1 LEKRAH
7 TRRATKGAR
16 TRTPAVIR
24 MARKSVL
31 FFLKNTVENTE
42 NDKGIKP
49 TVPLGEDKERK
60 EEGAARVPSI
70 LF

>member
-1 LEKRAH
+1 
-7 TRRATKGAR
+7 
-16 TRTPAVIR
+16 

-31 FFLKNTVENTE
+31 FFLKNTVENME